1 MSKLGKVMKE
11 KGISQAQL
19 ARIMGFNRVTV
30 GDQVKKG
37 FKKIETAKK
46 YAAAL
51 GVDWQ
56 DLID

>member
-1 MSKLGKVMKE
+1 MTKLQKIMKQ
-11 KGISQAQL
+11 KQLSYAQL

-30 GDQVKKG
+30 GDQAKKG

>member
-1 MSKLGKVMKE
+1 MKKLQVILQE
-11 KGISQAQL
+11 RRLSYAEL
-19 ARIMGFNRVTV
+19 ARNMRVSRVTV
-30 GDQVKKG
+30 YDQSKRGIQTIK
-37 FKKIETAKK
+37 TAKK